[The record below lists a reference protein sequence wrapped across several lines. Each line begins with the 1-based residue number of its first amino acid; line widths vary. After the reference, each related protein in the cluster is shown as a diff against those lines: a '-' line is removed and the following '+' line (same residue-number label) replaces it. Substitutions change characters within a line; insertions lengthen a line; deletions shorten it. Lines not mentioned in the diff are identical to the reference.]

1 MTQIAHLSD
10 LHILEEGHAH
20 RTGNAKRRLSILNL
34 GRPES
39 AARRRD
45 RAAHALREARRT
57 GALHLVITGDLTEDG
72 VPEQFDA
79 LAEILEASGWPP
91 ERVTLVPGNHDA
103 YADAGAFEEALRGP
117 LAAYRATST
126 MGAPVFLPG
135 LVLMPI
141 STAMNQPVTRS
152 AGAIAGVE
160 LEAIERA
167 AEASRRS
174 GATLLVAM
182 HHAPQ
187 RRSLLPIQWIDGL
200 RDHAAM
206 TSLLDRFDHAHVIH
220 GHTHHA
226 RDRAVRPGATPRIF
240 SVEATVESRSPL
252 RLYAARHGRLWPE
265 VHVHLG
271 EMSLAAA

>member
-34 GRPES
+34 GRPET
-39 AARRRD
+39 AEQRRR

-57 GALHLVITGDLTEDG
+57 GAPHLVITGDLTEDG
-72 VPEQFDA
+72 VPEQFEA
-79 LAEILEASGWPP
+79 LAEILDASGWPP
-91 ERVTLVPGNHDA
+91 GRVTLVPGNHDA

-117 LAAYRATST
+117 LASYRATST
-126 MGAPVFLPG
+126 TGAPVFLPG
-135 LVLMPI
+135 LVLMPV
-141 STAMNQPVTRS
+141 STAMHQPVTRS
-152 AGAIAGVE
+152 AGAIEGVE
-160 LEAIERA
+160 IDAALRV
-167 AEASRRS
+167 AEASRLS
-174 GATLLVAM
+174 GAALVVAM

-187 RRSLLPIQWIDGL
+187 RRSLLPVQWIDGL

-206 TSLLDRFDHAHVIH
+206 TALLDRFDHAHVIH

-226 RDRAVRPGATPRIF
+226 RDRAVRPGATARIF

-252 RLYAARHGRLWPE
+252 RLYEARHGRLWPE
-265 VHVHLG
+265 VHVPMG
-271 EMSLAAA
+271 ELSLAAA